1 MQSSTEYKPNLS
13 RGILILGQ
21 PGTGK
26 TTTALQVAP
35 SPSWIAD
42 LDNNLSGAHRIVKT
56 PFYYDTIDEEP
67 NPQLRFGRFNQ
78 KLQEA
83 STSTEIKANI
93 LDSFSKFSDY
103 LLDDIL
109 RQQGRSVL
117 QLQDWGVFLNVFKR
131 IIVQLRSTRKMFIAT
146 AHIKSEKDEIS
157 GIVRFLPALPGQI
170 QNIIGALFSDVW
182 LCEVQEK
189 AGEHKFLVRTMPNVW
204 YPLKNSL
211 GLPAVTDVATIR
223 AALEKENK

>member
-93 LDSFSKFSDY
+93 LDSFSKLSDY

-131 IIVQLRSTRKMFIAT
+131 IIVQMRSTRKMFIAT
-146 AHIKSEKDEIS
+146 AHIKSEKDEVS

-223 AALEKENK
+223 AALEKEN